1 MTTSKDRTKKYY
13 VYLHRRLKDNS
24 VFYVGYG
31 QNGRSQSKKNRNV
44 WWNNIVKYD
53 KGFKTEILKDKL
65 TQLQAEKLEKKTINE
80 YGMKNLT
87 NMTNGGDGGDTLSN
101 HPNKKE
107 IGKKIRKKIIGED
120 NPNYGKGYYY
130 WWVKKYGK
138 EKADEMQREQS
149 RKRSEATKGKPGY
162 KRNETFKETCRKKW
176 GDEFDVKWEEHT
188 KKLSESVKKSW
199 IKRKERG

>member
-1 MTTSKDRTKKYY
+1 MTTTRDRTKKYY

-31 QNGRSQSKKNRNV
+31 HNGRSHTEKNRNN

-53 KGFKTEILKDKL
+53 KGFNVEILKDKL
-65 TQLQAEKLEKKTINE
+65 TELQAQKLEKKTISE
-80 YGMKNLT
+80 YGIKNLT
-87 NMTNGGDGGDTLSN
+87 NVAVGGLGGDTLTN
-101 HPNKKE
+101 HPDRKE
-107 IGKKIRKKIIGED
+107 IGEKIRKQIIGED

-138 EKADEMQREQS
+138 EKADEMQKEFS
-149 RKRSEATKGKPGY
+149 NKVSKRLKGKPGK

-176 GDEFDVKWEEHT
+176 GDEFDVKWEQYC
-188 KKLSESVKKSW
+188 KNLSEKVKKSW
-199 IKRKERG
+199 IKRRERG